1 MTTAFL
7 HRLRKNFNTQR
18 YAYNGEYV
26 SKTENKASQLLAP
39 TAKIPQHVA
48 IIMDGNGR
56 WAQLRGKK
64 RVAGHK
70 AGVESVRATVTT
82 AAKQG
87 VKALTLFAF
96 SSENWLRPESE
107 VSVLMDL
114 FMFVLTREA
123 KRLHKNGI
131 KFNVIGDLSKF
142 SSKLQQ
148 MIKESEALTAENTG
162 MVLSIA
168 ANYGGRWDI
177 THAAKKLAE
186 KVARQELNADEI
198 TEASLNEQ
206 TSLAQL
212 PELDLLIRTG
222 GDYRISNF
230 LLWQAA
236 YAEFYFTEV
245 LWPDF
250 DETEFIQALTTYDQ
264 RERRFGQTG
273 EQVTNK
279 K

>member
-1 MTTAFL
+1 M
-7 HRLRKNFNTQR
+7 
-18 YAYNGEYV
+18 
-26 SKTENKASQLLAP
+26 SKTDNQVKQLLAEDV
-39 TAKIPQHVA
+39 KIPQHVA

-64 RVAGHK
+64 RVVGHK
-70 AGVESVRATVTT
+70 SGVESVRASVAT
-82 AAKQG
+82 AVKYN

-96 SSENWLRPESE
+96 SSENWQRPQTE
-107 VSVLMDL
+107 VNVLMDL
-114 FMFVLTREA
+114 FMFVLTREV

-131 KFNVIGDLSKF
+131 KFKVIGDLSKF
-142 SSKLQQ
+142 SSKLQK
-148 MIKESEALTAENTG
+148 MIKASEELTAENSG

-177 THAAKKLAE
+177 THAAKILAQ
-186 KVARQELNADEI
+186 KVERQEISADEI

-206 TSLAQL
+206 TSLANL

-236 YAEFYFTEV
+236 YAELYFTDV

-250 DETEFIQALTTYDQ
+250 NEIEFTKAITMFDQ

>member
-1 MTTAFL
+1 MI
-7 HRLRKNFNTQR
+7 
-18 YAYNGEYV
+18 EE
-26 SKTENKASQLLAP
+26 SI
-39 TAKIPQHVA
+39 KIPEHVA

-56 WAQLRGKK
+56 WAQARSKT

-70 AGVESVRATVTT
+70 SGVETVRSSVST
-82 AAKQG
+82 ARKLG

-96 SSENWLRPESE
+96 SSENWQRPEAE
-107 VSVLMDL
+107 VSVLMEL
-114 FMFVLTREA
+114 FMFVLTREV

-131 KFNVIGDLSKF
+131 RFQIIGDVSRF
-142 SSKLQQ
+142 STKLQKK
-148 MIKESEALTAENTG
+148 IKESEQLTENNTE

-177 THAAKKLAE
+177 TQATKE
-186 KVARQELNADEI
+186 IARQVLDKELTPDDI
-198 TEASLNEQ
+198 TESLLNKYI
-206 TSLAQL
+206 TLNDL
-212 PELDLLIRTG
+212 PDLDLLIRTG

-236 YAEFYFTEV
+236 YAELYFTDV

-250 DETEFIQALTTYDQ
+250 TSDQ
-264 RERRFGQTG
+264 FELAVKTFDDRERRFGLTG
-273 EQVTNK
+273 EQVK

>member
-1 MTTAFL
+1 MSAT
-7 HRLRKNFNTQR
+7 
-18 YAYNGEYV
+18 EP
-26 SKTENKASQLLAP
+26 KTDELN
-39 TAKIPQHVA
+39 IPQHVA

-64 RVAGHK
+64 RVVGHK
-70 AGVESVRATVTT
+70 NGVESVRAVVST
-82 AAKQG
+82 ARKQG

-96 SSENWLRPESE
+96 SSENWQRPEGE

-114 FMFVLTREA
+114 FMYVLTREV
-123 KRLHKNGI
+123 KKLHKNNI
-131 KFNVIGDLSKF
+131 RFQVIGDVSRF
-142 SSKLQQ
+142 SDKLQK
-148 MIKESEALTAENTG
+148 MIKSSEVLTENNNA

-177 THAAKKLAE
+177 AHAAKILAE
-186 KVARQELNADEI
+186 KAVAGEI
-198 TEASLNEQ
+198 TTEQINENLLAQ
-206 TSLAQL
+206 EISLANL

-236 YAEFYFTEV
+236 YAELYFTEV

-250 DETEFIQALTTYDQ
+250 QEEELLKAMSCFDN
-264 RERRFGQTG
+264 RERRFGLTG
-273 EQVTNK
+273 EQIKNNN
-279 K
+279 